1 MNKTLTRLKNS
12 RIFKHVL
19 LVIAS
24 FFGFIILVSLFL
36 RWFTHHGE
44 ALILPDYTGEYVE
57 LVMKDA
63 KKRSFE
69 LVLIDSIFVLGKN
82 GGMILSQNPLPGERV
97 KRRRKVYLTVTKSKA
112 DEIPSGRLPVLYGK
126 SYERKSRELERG
138 FQIFSKIIDYR
149 YDAGPENYILAVL
162 YEGDTIVSTNDRK
175 TDVMIE
181 KGGTLE
187 FVVSKTTGGSV
198 EIPNLICKTYAE
210 ALFLCKSLKINLGE
224 MQVDENLESKMSSF
238 VNSQNPSF
246 TPGVKMTMGDT
257 IYIQLHPDKPEFCDD
272 LDESN

>member
-1 MNKTLTRLKNS
+1 MNKTLTRLKES
-12 RIFKHVL
+12 RIFKHIL
-19 LVIAS
+19 LVIAA
-24 FFGFIILVSLFL
+24 FFGFILLISLFL

-69 LVLIDSIFVLGKN
+69 LVLIDSVFVLGKN
-82 GGMILSQNPLPGERV
+82 GGMIISQNPLPGERV

-162 YEGDTIVSTNDRK
+162 YEGDTIVSGNDRK

-187 FVVSKTTGGSV
+187 FVVSKTTGGYV

-210 ALFLCKSLKINLGE
+210 ALFLCKSLKINLSE
-224 MQVDENLESKMSSF
+224 MQGNESLDSKMASY
-238 VNSQNPSF
+238 VNTQDPRF

-257 IYIQLHPDKPEFCDD
+257 IYIQLNPVKPIFCDD
-272 LDESN
+272 LE